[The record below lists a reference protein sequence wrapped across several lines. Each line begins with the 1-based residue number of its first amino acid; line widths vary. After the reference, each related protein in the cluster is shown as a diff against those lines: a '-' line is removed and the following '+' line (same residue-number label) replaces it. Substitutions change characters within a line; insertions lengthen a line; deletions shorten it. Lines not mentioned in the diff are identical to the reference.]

1 MQRLK
6 RRRDELGEEEE
17 DLIAKKPLRGTSSS
31 SLRTTHT
38 AVARSGNVRVISST
52 RPVRPTARLSIQT
65 EAAFI
70 AQNGE
75 RSLSVSNQLQNW
87 SRTKEDKQ
95 NQNHIVQ
102 AKHSKLSDND
112 SKQRRHA
119 QVESNRANNNSTI
132 PTNTY
137 AHGRQLDVILCQTI
151 LFFALILFLLV
162 SIMYALTVSH
172 NFQTLQNEYMHQ
184 DTVEKYN
191 SILKE
196 LKGKYQH
203 TKTLLQTAEDTA
215 KQSQEE
221 ISRIVEEMTE
231 SDRSYKLLIEDYKA
245 IAQQHDNDKNSAL
258 ERIAALRSQKED
270 SSSALDMVWL
280 RMDELLHENNDLNSQ
295 LKLTEKK
302 LESKVEYL
310 ILERDK
316 LLRRTDVLEE
326 TNKSLL
332 TQSELLQ
339 YDHKYAMNFFFA
351 PILRHT
357 LNLQQT
363 SEHQHSVIVDLTSL
377 VRSLHD
383 SLENIEGDLDTQ
395 IVVTHA
401 QSKVHE
407 MERLSLMRSMEA
419 KLQQLEEEA
428 VGAVNAVATASG
440 KLEFERKSEEQM
452 RWNEYVSQ
460 VESILGDMP
469 SDTEEGIIETS
480 VLRAAITRRVETG
493 LNALKKYVHPR
504 QFVNKKDDDNSLY
517 NMQIESKH

>member
-1 MQRLK
+1 
-6 RRRDELGEEEE
+6 
-17 DLIAKKPLRGTSSS
+17 
-31 SLRTTHT
+31 
-38 AVARSGNVRVISST
+38 
-52 RPVRPTARLSIQT
+52 
-65 EAAFI
+65 
-70 AQNGE
+70 
-75 RSLSVSNQLQNW
+75 
-87 SRTKEDKQ
+87 
-95 NQNHIVQ
+95 
-102 AKHSKLSDND
+102 
-112 SKQRRHA
+112 
-119 QVESNRANNNSTI
+119 
-132 PTNTY
+132 
-137 AHGRQLDVILCQTI
+137 
-151 LFFALILFLLV
+151 
-162 SIMYALTVSH
+162 
-172 NFQTLQNEYMHQ
+172 MHQ